1 MSYADQLDSWTGL
14 CGVRHKAGRHRLVH
28 IGPVHLAD
36 LPPQGPNGW
45 LPCVALWSTRTSSAQ
60 LSAALSEA
68 CRTPPQPP
76 MTSLLVM
83 CFGVPAQSPP
93 HASPF
98 LQPQKFGLPVLTF
111 GVPSLGSLYPQP
123 SLPFPVP
130 PHPNSNSWLA
140 DFDPAAYPPP
150 PPLPAY
156 PSPTALGHTCR
167 LLLPSTARL
176 KAAPSRTHTASLSG
190 VSVTM
195 VGAPTGRKKL
205 KGASSLSARV
215 AVQQPLVVPFHS
227 HGHQR
232 LRASTLEHQH

>member
-1 MSYADQLDSWTGL
+1 MHTTHASVPQAPNRHPLTCLSASHGGHASNASLRSDAVGWAVQQQASKWPGDLQSRVANTNTCMSYADQLDSWTGL

-150 PPLPAY
+150 PPSQHTHPQQRSGTPAGSCC
-156 PSPTALGHTCR
+156 PR
-167 LLLPSTARL
+167 
-176 KAAPSRTHTASLSG
+176 
-190 VSVTM
+190 
-195 VGAPTGRKKL
+195 
-205 KGASSLSARV
+205 
-215 AVQQPLVVPFHS
+215 
-227 HGHQR
+227 
-232 LRASTLEHQH
+232 QHA